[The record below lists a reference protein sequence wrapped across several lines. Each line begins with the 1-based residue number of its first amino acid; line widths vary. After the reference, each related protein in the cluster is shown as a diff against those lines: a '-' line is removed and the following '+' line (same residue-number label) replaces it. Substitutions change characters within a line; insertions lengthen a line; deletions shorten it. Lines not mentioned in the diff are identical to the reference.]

1 MAWRRARTG
10 TGGDGHFVED
20 LDAIARGCAA
30 ALQIRGALL
39 TAIEGEAQ
47 RVLGV
52 HGLPRHVL
60 RGATLVPANPSC
72 RVVAATGKPR
82 LVQDGRVR
90 HVEDPARLGA
100 VAYAGMPV
108 ATHAAAGPVVLAAI
122 DGAPRAWCERDVS
135 VLRGFA
141 AIAASTI
148 DGQALQRRCAQ
159 LERERDEADL
169 LLALASL
176 ATSPTLGAGLS
187 RLARHV
193 AWPCVEAL
201 LIDGDQL
208 RSHGAHVDE
217 LALEPLV
224 AAEVRPRDA
233 APLAAE
239 AAQARAPLFDHD
251 VVRALGPT
259 RGPQAVALGV
269 RAVAALPILVRHE
282 AIGVLELM
290 SRDRSP
296 EQAPL
301 RAMAPRVAAVLGQVL
316 DRRRHVR
323 AADRRTAE
331 LEVIAF
337 HDELTGLLNRRGFF
351 AVAES
356 QLARAQRHLR
366 RAVLLFVDLDHLKLV
381 NDAHGHAGGDALIR
395 TAAGVLQ
402 ATFGDEVVA
411 RLGGDEF
418 VALVLTDE
426 PDADAVT
433 RRLAAG
439 LAHARATDPAAAT
452 LAWSVGAATFEPAE
466 PCSLD
471 QLLGRADAQ
480 MYAAKRSHCRG
491 GERR

>member
-1 MAWRRARTG
+1 MAWRRARTD
-10 TGGDGHFVED
+10 TGGGGHYADD

-30 ALQIRGALL
+30 ALQVGGVLVA
-39 TAIEGEAQ
+39 AIEGERQ
-47 RVLGV
+47 RVLGG
-52 HGLPRHVL
+52 HGLPGHVL
-60 RGATLVPANPSC
+60 RGALLVPANPSC

-82 LVQDGRVR
+82 LMQDARVR
-90 HVEDPARLGA
+90 QVDDPARLGA

-108 ATHAAAGPVVLAAI
+108 IAHAIAAPVVLAAI
-122 DGAPRAWCERDVS
+122 HRAPRAWCERDVS

-141 AIAASTI
+141 ASAASTI
-148 DGQALQRRCAQ
+148 DAQALQRRCAR
-159 LERERDEADL
+159 LEHERDEADL
-169 LLALASL
+169 LLALATL
-176 ATSPTLGAGLS
+176 GGSPTLGTGLS

-193 AWPCVEAL
+193 GWECVDAL

-208 RSHGAHVDE
+208 RSHGAHVDD

-224 AAEVRPRDA
+224 AAEVRPRDLDV
-233 APLAAE
+233 LAGE
-239 AAQARAPLFDHD
+239 ATQARAPLFDHD
-251 VVRALGPT
+251 VARALGPG
-259 RGPQAVALGV
+259 RGPRAVALGV
-269 RAVAALPILVRHE
+269 GTVAALPILVRHE

-290 SRDRSP
+290 TRARSP
-296 EQAPL
+296 DVAPL
-301 RAMAPRVAAVLGQVL
+301 RAMAPRLAAVLGQVL
-316 DRRRHVR
+316 DRRRHLR

-356 QLARAQRHLR
+356 QLARAQRHHR
-366 RAVLLFVDLDHLKLV
+366 RAVLLFVDLDHLKHV
-381 NDAHGHAGGDALIR
+381 NDAHGHASGDALIR
-395 TAAGVLQ
+395 SAAGVLQ
-402 ATFGDEVVA
+402 AAFGDEVVA

-426 PDADAVT
+426 PEVEAVT
-433 RRLAAG
+433 QRLDAA

-452 LAWSVGAATFEPAE
+452 LAWSVGAAAFEPGA

-480 MYAAKRSHCRG
+480 MYAAKRSPCRG

>member
-1 MAWRRARTG
+1 MAWRRVRTD
-10 TGGDGHFVED
+10 TGGGGHFAGD
-20 LDAIARGCAA
+20 LDVIAQGCAA
-30 ALQIRGALL
+30 ALQIGGVLV
-39 TAIEGEAQ
+39 TAIEGDAQ

-90 HVEDPARLGA
+90 QVDDPARLGA

-108 ATHAAAGPVVLAAI
+108 AAHAVAAPVVLAAI
-122 DGAPRAWCERDVS
+122 DRAPRAWCERDVS
-135 VLRGFA
+135 VLRGGA
-141 AIAASTI
+141 AIAAATI
-148 DGQALQRRCAQ
+148 DAQALQRRCAR
-159 LERERDEADL
+159 LERERDEADV
-169 LLALASL
+169 LLAM
-176 ATSPTLGAGLS
+176 ATLGASPTLGTALS

-193 AWPCVEAL
+193 GWACVEAL
-201 LIDGDQL
+201 MIDGDQL
-208 RSHGAHVDE
+208 RSHGAHIDD

-224 AAEVRPRDA
+224 AEEARPRDVA
-233 APLAAE
+233 TLAGE

-251 VVRALGPT
+251 VARALGPT

-269 RAVAALPILVRHE
+269 RTVAAIPILARHE

-290 SRDRSP
+290 TRAPAP
-296 EQAPL
+296 EQAVL
-301 RAMAPRVAAVLGQVL
+301 RAMAPRLATVLGQVL
-316 DRRRHVR
+316 DRRRHLR

-356 QLARAQRHLR
+356 QLARAQRHHR
-366 RAVLLFVDLDHLKLV
+366 RAVLLFVDLDHLKHV
-381 NDAHGHAGGDALIR
+381 NDVQGHASGDALIR
-395 TAAGVLQ
+395 GAAGVLQ
-402 ATFGDEVVA
+402 AAFGDEVVA

-426 PDADAVT
+426 PEVEAVT
-433 RRLAAG
+433 RRLDAA
-439 LAHARATDPAAAT
+439 LAHARATDPAAT
-452 LAWSVGAATFEPAE
+452 PLAWSVGAASFEPGA

-480 MYAAKRSHCRG
+480 MYAAKRSQCRG
-491 GERR
+491 GDRG

>member
-1 MAWRRARTG
+1 MAWRRARTD
-10 TGGDGHFVED
+10 TGGGVHFAED
-20 LDAIARGCAA
+20 LDAIAQGCAA
-30 ALQIRGALL
+30 ALQIDGVLV
-39 TAIEGEAQ
+39 TSIEGERQ

-52 HGLPRHVL
+52 HGLPGHVL
-60 RGATLVPANPSC
+60 RGALLVPANPSC

-82 LVQDGRVR
+82 LVQDGRARRVD
-90 HVEDPARLGA
+90 DPARLGA

-108 ATHAAAGPVVLAAI
+108 ATHAVVAPVVLAAI
-122 DGAPRAWCERDVS
+122 AGAPRAWCERDVS

-141 AIAASTI
+141 AIAASTL

-159 LERERDEADL
+159 LEREREEAEL
-169 LLALASL
+169 MLAMA
-176 ATSPTLGAGLS
+176 TLGGSATLGTALS

-193 AWPCVEAL
+193 GWVGVEAL
-201 LIDGDQL
+201 LIDGDHL
-208 RSHGAHVDE
+208 RSHGAHVDD

-224 AAEVRPRDA
+224 AAETRPRDR

-239 AAQARAPLFDHD
+239 ATQARAPLFDHD
-251 VVRALGPT
+251 VARALGPS
-259 RGPQAVALGV
+259 RGPLAVALGV
-269 RAVAALPILVRHE
+269 HTVAALPILVRHE

-290 SRDRSP
+290 SRERSP
-296 EQAPL
+296 DVAPL
-301 RAMAPRVAAVLGQVL
+301 RAMAPRLAAVLGQVL
-316 DRRRHVR
+316 DRRRHLR

-356 QLARAQRHLR
+356 QLARAQRHHG
-366 RAVLLFVDLDHLKLV
+366 RAVLLFVDLDHLKHV

-395 TAAGVLQ
+395 SAAGVLQ

-418 VALVLTDE
+418 VALVLTDDPE
-426 PDADAVT
+426 AERVT
-433 RRLAAG
+433 ERLAAA
-439 LAHARATDPAAAT
+439 LAHARATDPAVAT
-452 LAWSVGAATFEPAE
+452 LAWSVGAAAFDPAA

-491 GERR
+491 GDRG